1 MAELDAWGP
10 LAGFLSRLNDSDLA
24 LAVVSSAGLT
34 LSRALTKDE
43 AYSHKTRVRAI
54 LDITAKSYAELDEK
68 QRRLF
73 VANAA
78 RELYAR
84 NPGWAGVLNGP
95 LGYIGYQVVDGVL
108 IQVGAVDTQDLAQV
122 PEVARPDLLKAAER
136 IGHDPSGA
144 VTSACAAIDAI
155 TAQVYMAQGLGNP
168 CDASFQER
176 VNRSLEALGAV
187 TAYDDDLVQLGWD
200 AQKAKQLAQN
210 LKGSINQAANV
221 MQTLRSGMG
230 DVHGTKKTLEHLV
243 FESLKWAV
251 VISTMFK
258 GAGVK

>member
-1 MAELDAWGP
+1 MADLDAWGP
-10 LAGFLSRLNDSDLA
+10 IAGFLARLNDSDLTV
-24 LAVVSSAGLT
+24 AVVSGAGLIP
-34 LSRALTKDE
+34 SRSLTKEE

-54 LDITAKSYAELDEK
+54 LGLTAKSYAELADAQK
-68 QRRLF
+68 RVF

-78 RELYAR
+78 RELHAR
-84 NPGWAGVLNGP
+84 NAEWTAELNAP
-95 LGYIGYQVVDGVL
+95 LGYIGYQIVDGTL
-108 IQVGAVDTQDLAQV
+108 IQVGAVDAQDLAQV
-122 PEVARPDLLKAAER
+122 PEAARPDLLKAAER

-155 TAQVYMAQGLGNP
+155 TAQVYAAQGLGNP
-168 CDASFQER
+168 GDASFQER
-176 VNRSLEALGAV
+176 VNKSLEALGAMA
-187 TAYDDDLVQLGWD
+187 AYENDLVQLGWD

-230 DVHGTKKTLEHLV
+230 DVQGTKKTLEHLV

-251 VISTMFK
+251 VVSTIFK
-258 GAGVK
+258 GAGVP

>member
-1 MAELDAWGP
+1 MADLDAWGP
-10 LAGFLSRLNDSDLA
+10 IAGLLSRLNDSDLT
-24 LAVVSSAGLT
+24 LAVVSTAGL
-34 LSRALTKDE
+34 LPSRALTKEE

-54 LDITAKSYAELDEK
+54 LDITAKSYAALDEK
-68 QRRLF
+68 QKRLF
-73 VANAA
+73 VANTA
-78 RELYAR
+78 RDLYAR
-84 NPGWAGVLNGP
+84 NAEWAAELNGP
-95 LGYIGYQVVDGVL
+95 LGYIGYQIVDGAL
-108 IQVGAVDTQDLAQV
+108 IQVGAVDAEDLAQV
-122 PEVARPDLLKAAER
+122 PEVARPDLIKAAER

-155 TAQVYMAQGLGNP
+155 TAQVYVAQGLGNP
-168 CDASFQER
+168 GDASFQER

-187 TAYDDDLVQLGWD
+187 AAYENDLVQLGWD

-251 VISTMFK
+251 IISTIFK